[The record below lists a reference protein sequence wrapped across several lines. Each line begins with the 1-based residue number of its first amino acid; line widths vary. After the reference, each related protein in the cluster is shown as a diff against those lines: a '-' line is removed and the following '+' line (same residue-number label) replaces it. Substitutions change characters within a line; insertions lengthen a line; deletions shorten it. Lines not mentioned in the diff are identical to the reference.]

1 MFVYRWWKIW
11 TSAVKHWS
19 LLSQEVGY
27 QWESAFWLQHIKKTC
42 RAGHFQFCGCMW
54 HLQNIVAL
62 QPCLLQSK
70 TSASL
75 TDSLIKN
82 KWKHTVGWFPLVLH
96 GRTTEQPNNV
106 PFCSSNF
113 IVILHHRALGWFLPI
128 LYMSF
133 IQILW

>member
-1 MFVYRWWKIW
+1 M
-11 TSAVKHWS
+11 VKNLNTGAYS
-19 LLSQEVGY
+19 V
-27 QWESAFWLQHIKKTC
+27 KKWVINETQPFDYNTLKKC
-42 RAGHFQFCGCMW
+42 RAGHFQFCGCLW

-70 TSASL
+70 TSARL

-82 KWKHTVGWFPLVLH
+82 KWKRTVGWFPLVLH

-113 IVILHHRALGWFLPI
+113 IVVLHHRALGWFCLHCTWV
-128 LYMSF
+128 SF
-133 IQILW
+133 RFCGS